1 MNWFSFFSYVL
12 VSTFTP
18 GPNNISSMSNAS
30 RYGFGASLRYRLGI
44 FCGFFAVQLLA
55 ALFSATLLDYIP
67 AAQPYMLAL
76 GAAYILWMAW
86 KTLTSRS
93 GGERPSAADNA
104 FLSGVLLQFVNVK
117 VIIFAVT
124 TMSTFVLPH
133 VRSLP
138 ALVLFASTAG
148 PLSAPPSAAPCAATN
163 APRTPSWPC
172 CSFIARCRCICNET
186 SPFHVLPI
194 AGARAI
200 MPLALRGGVAER
212 SKAAVLKT
220 VERKLREF
228 ESLPLRHNLK
238 NKELK

>member
-117 VIIFAVT
+117 VIIFAVRFPRW
-124 TMSTFVLPH
+124 SFS
-133 VRSLP
+133 RSGWRAQP
-138 ALVLFASTAG
+138 SSRSTAG

-172 CSFIARCRCICNET
+172 CSIIARCRCICNET